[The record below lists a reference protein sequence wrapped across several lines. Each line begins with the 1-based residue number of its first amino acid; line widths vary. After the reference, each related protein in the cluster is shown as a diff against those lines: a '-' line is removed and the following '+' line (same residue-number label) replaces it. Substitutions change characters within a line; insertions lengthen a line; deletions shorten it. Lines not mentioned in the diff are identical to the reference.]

1 MAPNLAPS
9 QHDLI
14 HDTILDNSLKT
25 YEMANVAECSERSI
39 KAIRSNLHCFGSTKA
54 PPNGGGR
61 PRSISPPMLESLCEH
76 LLKKPDLHLE
86 EMVLFLWD
94 EFEVLISTHRISRA
108 LKSISWSKKAARRIA
123 KEQNP
128 DLRDLY
134 LYNLSAF
141 RSYHLIYINE
151 SGCDKLIGFRQT
163 G

>member
-1 MAPNLAPS
+1 M
-9 QHDLI
+9 
-14 HDTILDNSLKT
+14 ILDNSLKT

-39 KAIRSNLHCFGSTKA
+39 KAIRSNFRCFGSTKA

-61 PRSISPPMLESLCEH
+61 LRSISPLMLKSLCEY
-76 LLKKPDLHLE
+76 LLEKLDLYLE

-94 EFEVLISTHRISRA
+94 EFEVLVLTHSISKA

-128 DLRDLY
+128 NLRDLY
-134 LYNLSAF
+134 LYNLLAF
-141 RSYHLIYINE
+141 RSYHLVYIDE
-151 SGCDKLIGFRQT
+151 SGCDKLIGFRRT